1 MLIVKHAK
9 AKATR
14 KVRIHRCR
22 RTTESKFSHR
32 HASMSL
38 RTCLAAQKKASFPLA
53 CFDVTSHLSP
63 YSDTRRWICT
73 ARKLPEAARPHSKL
87 SALLLWCGRW
97 LRCGCLQRAESGLSR
112 LSLALSYSLI
122 LIPSLSLSAVP
133 RDTAR
138 PCHLHQRSA
147 RQAQAN
153 ASTSEQPQPLP
164 AGTRW
169 SRRSGPRRRGPGGP
183 GPVWRL

>member
-1 MLIVKHAK
+1 MQRQRQRQPGKCEFTDV
-9 AKATR
+9 
-14 KVRIHRCR
+14 
-22 RTTESKFSHR
+22 
-32 HASMSL
+32 
-38 RTCLAAQKKASFPLA
+38 AAQKKASFPSA

-147 RQAQAN
+147 RQAQ
-153 ASTSEQPQPLP
+153 STSQCKGTSEQPQPLG
-164 AGTRW
+164 ACRNSMESAIG
-169 SRRSGPRRRGPGGP
+169 SSS
-183 GPVWRL
+183 